1 MSLTMSERGDI
12 IDRANDLA
20 EREAAAVLTAIRN
33 HAARIPVGNAG
44 ECELCGE
51 WSGRL
56 VNAACAP
63 CRDKYKLP

>member
-1 MSLTMSERGDI
+1 MSDEV
-12 IDRANDLA
+12 DRADQEIERSLA
-20 EREAAAVLTAIRN
+20 ESIRN
-33 HAARIPVGNAG
+33 ARMGQDYFQAGAPG

-56 VNAACAP
+56 VNGACAP